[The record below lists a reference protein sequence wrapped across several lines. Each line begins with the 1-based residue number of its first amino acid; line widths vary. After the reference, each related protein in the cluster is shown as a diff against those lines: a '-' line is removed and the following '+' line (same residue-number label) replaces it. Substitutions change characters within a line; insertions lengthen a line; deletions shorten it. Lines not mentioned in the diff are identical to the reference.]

1 MAEEKKE
8 MPEGV
13 VVQYGNCRFC
23 GQTVAINGIREE
35 DEETL
40 DKWATDKCGCSEAKE
55 ERERKKAEEKALENV
70 KKIFGEYDAG
80 AVLMAAVHPVAIEAI
95 NSVTVDAG
103 CGVKGKVFKNKKGKV
118 KVQKEIKTIDEL

>member
-35 DEETL
+35 DEEIL
-40 DKWATDKCGCSEAKE
+40 DKWATDKCDCSEAKE
-55 ERERKKAEEKALENV
+55 ERERKKAEEKAVQNV
-70 KKIFGEYDAG
+70 KKLFGEYDAG
-80 AVLMAAVHPVAIEAI
+80 AVLMAAVHPVAIAAI
-95 NSVTVDAG
+95 NSVTVDVDD
-103 CGVKGKVFKNKKGKV
+103 GVKGKVFQDKNGKV
-118 KVQKEIKTIDEL
+118 KVRKVITTTDEL